1 MLQAARAE
9 RIGFVTSTALKKCE
23 NTIRT
28 LHQRIRPASDIRRV
42 DRLGSKIR
50 NIRAARKL
58 QMAFTGPKADLSD
71 PLDQRGI
78 FGRFAVSVSRQ
89 DSLFVEQTVQGL
101 ADHRPGVALVFGIFV
116 NDGQRAAIVALSQF
130 Q

>member
-1 MLQAARAE
+1 MLKQERAE
-9 RIGFVTSTALKKCE
+9 RTGFVASTALKKCK

-42 DRLGSKIR
+42 DRLGRKIR
-50 NIRAARKL
+50 NIRAARKF

-71 PLDQRGI
+71 PLDQGGI

-101 ADHRPGVALVFGIFV
+101 ADDCPGVALVFGIFV
-116 NDGQRAAIVALSQF
+116 DDGQRAAIVSFSQF